1 MFPFSYIFI
10 DGNAPVVGMHIHW
23 NVPVVKI
30 LIDFSCSNCLMP
42 LKNRLFCLCYMITIK
57 NFMWSFPIATTLM
70 NFACVCHPCRVPVSI
85 PSGLSYNPSSS
96 RMACC
101 TNLHIFH
108 VQLVYTFKKWVLFFN
123 GKKHQVLQHYR
134 ISNNEKVTFHCIE
147 TYGSFL
153 NRILPI

>member
-10 DGNAPVVGMHIHW
+10 DGNAPVVGMHIHK

-42 LKNRLFCLCYMITIK
+42 LKNRFLCLCYMITIK

-70 NFACVCHPCRVPVSI
+70 DFACFRHPCRVPVSI

-96 RMACC
+96 KMACC

-108 VQLVYTFKKWVLFFN
+108 VQLVYTFKKKWVLFFN
-123 GKKHQVLQHYR
+123 GKNFKSCS
-134 ISNNEKVTFHCIE
+134 ITE
-147 TYGSFL
+147 TWIMRRLHSTA
-153 NRILPI
+153 